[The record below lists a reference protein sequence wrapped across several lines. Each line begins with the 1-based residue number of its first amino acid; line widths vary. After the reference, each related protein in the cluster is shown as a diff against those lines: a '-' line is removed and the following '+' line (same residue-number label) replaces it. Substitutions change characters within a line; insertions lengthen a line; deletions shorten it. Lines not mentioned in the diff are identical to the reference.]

1 MSCNDT
7 ATVNQ
12 VAASEQEKAKQMLL
26 MYFLDTNATISEVSD
41 DGTVYKVVFSDG
53 HYVEIDDYFI
63 PVISKGNS
71 DNWMVNGIQTNISSD
86 KSSDPVIRIDS
97 SNDLYIND
105 IVCGVE
111 IKNIAYDIDNYISY
125 ILALDDKLLFGFSD
139 GEQKEKY
146 FTVEALEIKS
156 HNGQVALIKREKAK
170 NEGSV
175 RPIFAF

>member
-12 VAASEQEKAKQMLL
+12 VAVSEQEKAKQMLL

-53 HYVEIDDYFI
+53 HYVEI
-63 PVISKGNS
+63 
-71 DNWMVNGIQTNISSD
+71 
-86 KSSDPVIRIDS
+86 
-97 SNDLYIND
+97 
-105 IVCGVE
+105 
-111 IKNIAYDIDNYISY
+111 KNIAYDIDNYISY

-146 FTVEALEIKS
+146 FKVDPPDE
-156 HNGQVALIKREKAK
+156 
-170 NEGSV
+170 
-175 RPIFAF
+175 P